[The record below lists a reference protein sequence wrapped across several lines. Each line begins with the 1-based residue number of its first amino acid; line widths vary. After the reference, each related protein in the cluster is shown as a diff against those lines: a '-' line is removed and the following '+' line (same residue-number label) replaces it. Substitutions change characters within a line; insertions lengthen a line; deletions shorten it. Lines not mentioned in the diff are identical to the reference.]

1 MLHDQTGNPLIDK
14 RSEHLD
20 HVGVVKVCLDF
31 SLSQELISVLLLL
44 RKRGKKRFNDDLSP
58 ENKVSCKIELAHPAS
73 LKALPNNVI
82 LDLLS
87 WVEFGFRQLRFPL
100 SLF

>member
-20 HVGVVKVCLDF
+20 HVGVVQVCLDLG
-31 SLSQELISVLLLL
+31 LSQKLIPVLLLL
-44 RKRGKKRFNDDLSP
+44 RKRGRKRFNDDLSL
-58 ENKVSCKIELAHPAS
+58 ENNVSCKIELAHPAS